1 MHGRIRIGAAALL
14 LLGLNAF
21 APPATESAA
30 AHVGTFAPP
39 HTQTPIAGWHLQSS
53 AVATAGGEVLSRPEY
68 DPAGWYRVSARSTVM
83 AGLIENGRYPADL
96 FHSTNLQKV
105 DKAPFQVPWWYRETI
120 VADASSQ
127 HTTLRVAG
135 VTSKADVWF
144 NGTLLTTLAGS
155 HNATQIDVSR
165 ALRPGRNGLAIKV
178 FPADANRDFTIGWID
193 WNPYPPD
200 NNMGIWQDVTL
211 HRTGG
216 VSLAK
221 PRVRTKP
228 MLNRWSMVHTDA

>member
-155 HNATQIDVSR
+155 HNATEI
-165 ALRPGRNGLAIKV
+165 
-178 FPADANRDFTIGWID
+178 
-193 WNPYPPD
+193 
-200 NNMGIWQDVTL
+200 
-211 HRTGG
+211 
-216 VSLAK
+216 
-221 PRVRTKP
+221 
-228 MLNRWSMVHTDA
+228 